1 MTRYLKTTVLVIV
14 AAGALVAPAAAQDD
28 EARSVDEVA
37 RELSNPVGS
46 TASLVFQGTWSQW
59 GGDLPGADEQSSSAL
74 IFLPTLPF
82 KVGSGN
88 LTVRPSFPF
97 AGAPTLDANGWD
109 KDRGFGDIVI
119 LAMWGRA
126 EKSGL
131 LWGFGGTTILPTASS
146 DALGADQWQLGPAA
160 LGGFLSK
167 RGVFGALWQHWWGL
181 NQPDGGA
188 PKVNTG
194 TLQIFYWFSLAGG
207 WQIGGSPITT
217 ANYVSA
223 SDVDFSFPLNFGVA
237 KTLMAGN
244 TPIKATIQAQYFVT
258 QPDLL
263 GPSWGVFFQI
273 APVVRVPWA

>member
-1 MTRYLKTTVLVIV
+1 MSFSLNGILLATVVATGSVATT
-14 AAGALVAPAAAQDD
+14 AAQ
-28 EARSVDEVA
+28 EGESKSVDEVA

-59 GGDLPGADEQSSSAL
+59 GGDLPGADDQSSSAL

-88 LTVRPSFPF
+88 LTVRPSFPV
-97 AGAPTLDANGWD
+97 AGAPNLDATGWS
-109 KDRGFGDIVI
+109 KERGFGDIVL

-131 LWGFGGTTILPTASS
+131 LWGFGGTAIFPTAS
-146 DALGADQWQLGPAA
+146 DAALGADQWQLGPAA
-160 LGGFLSK
+160 LAGHLSK

-181 NQPDGGA
+181 NDPSSGGA
-188 PKVNTG
+188 KANTG
-194 TLQIFYWFSLAGG
+194 TLQLFYWFSLSGG

-217 ANYVSA
+217 ANYVTV
-223 SDVDFSFPLNFGVA
+223 SDVDLSFPLNFGVA

-244 TPIKATIQAQYFVT
+244 TPIKATVQAQYFVT

-273 APVVRVPWA
+273 APVVSVPWS